1 MLKEF
6 SVESRKKIEAID
18 VTSKV
23 ESLIGVKEGTAI
35 VFVPHAPCALSVN
48 GFEPNLVL
56 DYEKLFALLRREKW
70 AHDDIDDNAA
80 AHLASAL
87 VGSSVVVPVEK
98 GRLALGVWQRIVLM
112 ELDGPRKRKVSLVL
126 VR

>member
-35 VFVPHAPCALSVN
+35 VFVPHATCALFVN
-48 GFEPNLVL
+48 EFEPNLVL